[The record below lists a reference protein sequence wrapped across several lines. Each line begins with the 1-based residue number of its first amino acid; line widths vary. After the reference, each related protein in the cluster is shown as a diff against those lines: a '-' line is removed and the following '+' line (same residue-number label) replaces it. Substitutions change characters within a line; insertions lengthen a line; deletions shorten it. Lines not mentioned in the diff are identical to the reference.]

1 MVSFIIPAFNASK
14 TIKRAINSIL
24 NQNVQDLDFEIIIVD
39 DGSDDDLRKVI
50 NEYSPSDLKYIRYYK
65 KENEG
70 VAEARNFGVKKAK
83 GDYIIFVDSDDYVS
97 RKLLKDIKK
106 YIKKG
111 YDLIKWSAIL
121 VDENDEKLEEPEENE
136 LVSVSG
142 EEGFNLLYGTDKLM
156 VCLWNY
162 AIKKDIMLEFTKGEF
177 HEDFEI
183 MPLIILKAEKMI
195 ITDKKEYFY
204 VQSKNSIMR
213 NNDKKKEKKKLQDM
227 LKHYDSLI
235 KKSSEMDIADYT
247 KENVAIFATYA
258 LIAVVNDIEGKNKEY
273 YLSEIKKRK
282 VYKNIKV
289 RGIKSLI
296 KRILYSIKY

>member
-111 YDLIKWSAIL
+111 YDLIKWSAII

-142 EEGFNLLYGTDKLM
+142 EEGFNFLYGTDKLM

-258 LIAVVNDIEGKNKEY
+258 LIAVVNDIDGKNKEY

>member
-83 GDYIIFVDSDDYVS
+83 GDYIIFVDSDDYIS

-111 YDLIKWSAIL
+111 YDLIKWSAII
-121 VDENDEKLEEPEENE
+121 VDENDEKLEEPEENQ

-258 LIAVVNDIEGKNKEY
+258 LIAVVKDIEGKNKEY

>member
-83 GDYIIFVDSDDYVS
+83 GDYIIFVDSDDYIS

-111 YDLIKWSAIL
+111 YDLIKWSAII

>member
-111 YDLIKWSAIL
+111 YDLIKWSAII

-258 LIAVVNDIEGKNKEY
+258 LIAVVNDIDGKNKEY

>member
-111 YDLIKWSAIL
+111 YDLIKWSAII

-258 LIAVVNDIEGKNKEY
+258 LIVVVNDIEGKNKEY

>member
-111 YDLIKWSAIL
+111 YDLIKWSAII

-213 NNDKKKEKKKLQDM
+213 NNDKEKEKKKLQDM

-258 LIAVVNDIEGKNKEY
+258 LIAVVNDIDGKNKEY

>member
-1 MVSFIIPAFNASK
+1 MVSFIIPAYNASK

-24 NQNVQDLDFEIIIVD
+24 NQNVQDLDFEIIVVD

-50 NEYSPSDLKYIRYYK
+50 NEYSPSELKYIRYYK

-83 GDYIIFVDSDDYVS
+83 GDYIIFVDSDDYIS

-111 YDLIKWSAIL
+111 YDLIKWSAII

-142 EEGFNLLYGTDKLM
+142 EDGFNILYGNDKLM

-162 AIKKDIMLEFTKGEF
+162 AIKKDIMLEFTKGEY

-183 MPLIILKAEKMI
+183 MPLIILNSKKMI

-235 KKSSEMDIADYT
+235 KKSSEMDISDYT

-258 LIAVVNDIEGKNKEY
+258 LVAVVGDIEGKNKEY

-282 VYKNIKV
+282 IYKNIKI

-296 KRILYSIKY
+296 KRILYLIKY

>member
-111 YDLIKWSAIL
+111 YDLIKWSAII

-213 NNDKKKEKKKLQDM
+213 NNDKEKEKKKLQDM

-235 KKSSEMDIADYT
+235 KKSSEMDIEDYT

-258 LIAVVNDIEGKNKEY
+258 LIAVVKDIEGKNKEY

>member
-111 YDLIKWSAIL
+111 YDLIKWSAII

>member
-111 YDLIKWSAIL
+111 YDLIKWSAII

-258 LIAVVNDIEGKNKEY
+258 LIAVVKDIEGKNKEY

>member
-111 YDLIKWSAIL
+111 YDLIKWSAII
-121 VDENDEKLEEPEENE
+121 VDENDERLEEPEENE

-213 NNDKKKEKKKLQDM
+213 NNDKKIEKKKLQDM

-235 KKSSEMDIADYT
+235 KKSSEMDIEDYT

-258 LIAVVNDIEGKNKEY
+258 LIAVVKDIEGKNKEY

>member
-227 LKHYDSLI
+227 LKHYDSLV
-235 KKSSEMDIADYT
+235 KRSSEMDIADYT

-258 LIAVVNDIEGKNKEY
+258 LIAVVKDIDGKNKEY

>member
-39 DGSDDDLRKVI
+39 DGSDDDLRKVV

-111 YDLIKWSAIL
+111 YDLIKWSAII
-121 VDENDEKLEEPEENE
+121 VDENDEKIEEPEENE

-258 LIAVVNDIEGKNKEY
+258 LITVVNDIEGKNKEY

>member
-83 GDYIIFVDSDDYVS
+83 GDYIIFVDSDDYIS

-111 YDLIKWSAIL
+111 YDLIKWSAII

-136 LVSVSG
+136 LVSVNG

-258 LIAVVNDIEGKNKEY
+258 LITVVNDIEGKNKEY

>member
-227 LKHYDSLI
+227 LKHYDSLV
-235 KKSSEMDIADYT
+235 KRSSEMNIADYT

-258 LIAVVNDIEGKNKEY
+258 LIAVVNDIDGKNKEY

-289 RGIKSLI
+289 RGIKSFI

>member
-50 NEYSPSDLKYIRYYK
+50 NEYSTSDLKYIRYYK

-111 YDLIKWSAIL
+111 YDLIKWSAII

-258 LIAVVNDIEGKNKEY
+258 LITVVNDIEGKNKEY

>member
-1 MVSFIIPAFNASK
+1 MVSFIIPAYNAAK

-24 NQNVQDLDFEIIIVD
+24 NQNVQDLDFEIIVVD

-50 NEYSPSDLKYIRYYK
+50 NEYSPSELQYIRYYK

-83 GDYIIFVDSDDYVS
+83 GEYIIFVDSDDYIS

-111 YDLIKWSAIL
+111 YDLIKWNAII
-121 VDENDEKLEEPEENE
+121 VDENDEKVEDTEENE

-142 EEGFNLLYGTDKLM
+142 EDGFNLLYGTDKLM

-162 AIKKDIMLEFTKGEF
+162 AIKKDIMLEFTKGTY

-183 MPLIILKAEKMI
+183 MPLIILKAKNMV
-195 ITDKKEYFY
+195 ITDKKEYYY

-235 KKSSEMDIADYT
+235 NKSSELEISNYT
-247 KENVAIFATYA
+247 KDNVKIFATYA
-258 LIAVVNDIEGKNKEY
+258 LIAVLNDIDGENKKY
-273 YLSEIKKRK
+273 YLAEIKKRK
-282 VYKNIKV
+282 VYKNIKI

-296 KRILYSIKY
+296 KRIIYTIKY

>member
-83 GDYIIFVDSDDYVS
+83 GDYIIFVDSDDYIS

-111 YDLIKWSAIL
+111 YDLIKWSAII
-121 VDENDEKLEEPEENE
+121 VDENDEKLEEPEENQ

>member
-111 YDLIKWSAIL
+111 YDLIKWSAII
-121 VDENDEKLEEPEENE
+121 VDENDERLEEPEENE

-142 EEGFNLLYGTDKLM
+142 EEEFNLLYGTDKLM

-235 KKSSEMDIADYT
+235 KKSSEMDIEDYT

-258 LIAVVNDIEGKNKEY
+258 LIAVVKDIEGKNKEY

>member
-227 LKHYDSLI
+227 LKHYDSLV
-235 KKSSEMDIADYT
+235 KRSSEMDIADYT

-258 LIAVVNDIEGKNKEY
+258 LIAVVNDIDGKNKEY

-289 RGIKSLI
+289 RGIKSFI

>member
-111 YDLIKWSAIL
+111 YDLIKWSAII

-162 AIKKDIMLEFTKGEF
+162 AIRKDIMLEFTKGEF

-227 LKHYDSLI
+227 LKHYDSLV
-235 KKSSEMDIADYT
+235 KRSSEMDIADYT

-258 LIAVVNDIEGKNKEY
+258 LTAVVNDIDGKNKEY

>member
-235 KKSSEMDIADYT
+235 KRSSEMNIADYT